1 MSVESPK
8 LPALVTI
15 RYVIMSL
22 LNRMNDYTMKSYLRY
37 CQIAI
42 EGIAEELSIFHCP
55 VAGSEVVYLHMSLA
69 KTVQLPADFID
80 YLKVGFPIN
89 GKLRVIT
96 KHDNLLLPRTFYG
109 SMVNGVLVPDTG
121 EAVGNATTTLA
132 EDSSDPIFFSEH
144 WRNGQYVGGLYG
156 LPGGIDDAYYR
167 FDMEKRQI
175 IFSGSTPRS
184 EIVLEYISSGL
195 KTDGSSLISRELVA
209 PLRNYVLWQKDI
221 NDPRIA
227 ANAKEMAKREFEESV
242 EALRSMKNSFTAD
255 EYLRIIY
262 GESTQGP
269 KR

>member
-22 LNRMNDYTMKSYLRY
+22 LNRIEDYSLKQYKRLT
-37 CQIAI
+37 QIAI
-42 EGIAEELSIFHCP
+42 EGIAEELSIFHSP
-55 VAGSEVVYLHMSLA
+55 VAGNEVVYLHMSAA

-80 YLKVGFPIN
+80 YLRVGFPVN

-109 SMVNGVLVPDTG
+109 SMVNGVFVPDSG
-121 EAVGNATTTLA
+121 DVIGNNTLTEEGLTNA
-132 EDSSDPIFFSEH
+132 IYFSDH
-144 WRNGQYVGGLYG
+144 WRNGNLISGLYG
-156 LPGGIDDAYYR
+156 LPGGVDTAYYR
-167 FDMEKRQI
+167 FDMETRQI

-221 NDPRIA
+221 NNQRIA
-227 ANAKEMAKREFEESV
+227 LNLKEMAKREFEESV
-242 EALRSMKNSFTAD
+242 EALRTLKLSFTYD
-255 EYLRIIY
+255 EYMREIY
-262 GESTQGP
+262 STASQAP